1 MGKLRRPSK
10 VSVFLGDADAELAA
24 RVDVAAVDGPLA
36 VGRLLGE
43 LDEVDGY
50 RLPATA
56 VADAGR
62 SVPNLY
68 RQWFGVPLKED
79 GRGV

>member
-1 MGKLRRPSK
+1 MGKLRRPSM
-10 VSVFLGDADAELAA
+10 VGDPGDPDAELAA
-24 RVDVAAVDGPLA
+24 RVDAAAVDGPLA

-43 LDEVDGY
+43 LDAEGH
-50 RLPATA
+50 PFAATA

-68 RQWFGVPLKED
+68 RQWFGIPTKED
-79 GRGV
+79 RDE